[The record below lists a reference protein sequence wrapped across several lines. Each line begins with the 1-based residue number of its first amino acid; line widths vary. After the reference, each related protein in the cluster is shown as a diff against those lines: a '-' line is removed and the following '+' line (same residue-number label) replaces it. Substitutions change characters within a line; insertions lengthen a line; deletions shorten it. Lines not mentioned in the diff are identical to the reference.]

1 MWSGTVGRRTGVAAR
16 DAWGRRTSIP
26 RTGVGLAQVKDLLE
40 RVLKD
45 LLERVLAGE
54 FSVTAPEMELL
65 ARRLRGVGV
74 EVAVSGQAAR
84 RCSG

>member
-1 MWSGTVGRRTGVAAR
+1 MGSPYC
-16 DAWGRRTSIP
+16 DSP
-26 RTGVGLAQVKDLLE
+26 YGVGLAQVKA
-40 RVLKD
+40 

-54 FSVTAPEMELL
+54 FSVTAPETELL